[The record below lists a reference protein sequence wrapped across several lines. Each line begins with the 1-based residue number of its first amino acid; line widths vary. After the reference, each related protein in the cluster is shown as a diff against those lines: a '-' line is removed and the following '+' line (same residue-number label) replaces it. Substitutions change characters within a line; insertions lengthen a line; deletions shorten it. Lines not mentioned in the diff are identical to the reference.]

1 MRTALALLLFLSS
14 LATAQTSQ
22 VNYDIVYVRQER
34 FGDQTFTWWPEVF
47 HPARLDVG
55 ADLMLLHADGSEE
68 VLVDGG
74 IGGVTDPVVSFDGQS
89 VFFARFADL
98 RSESL
103 NPQRDFLPRAG
114 ADIWRIHVPTRQL
127 TQLTH
132 GEFTPN
138 TGAGNWH
145 PTNPLDPPEQYNRLG
160 YGILN
165 LGPMPLPDGRVAF
178 TSNRNAFVPPKGF
191 TMPTLQLFVMD
202 EDGDNVEAIAPM
214 SISSALHPTILKSG
228 ELMFSSHEAQ
238 GLRDQRMWGIWGI
251 LPDGRAWRPIV
262 SAFHDAR
269 AFHFMTQASDGRIVV
284 VDYYNLNN
292 SGFGTLLAV
301 PQTPPAG
308 MPAFHSAFLGDNPD
322 LAETLSFGA
331 YQFQMHFT
339 PRGAQVLTPFTHPED
354 EAAPIGAGG
363 MRVGKLT
370 HPSGAPGNDLLV
382 AYSAGPVNHLARPVT
397 TPRIDSGIYL
407 IDQMQT
413 ITNPNQLVLIK
424 NSPDFNEAWP
434 RALVPYQAVHGVA
447 APDSRPWLP
456 NDGSVDARLPAGT
469 PHGLVGSSSVYKR
482 ESFPGYT
489 RSGYESYQG
498 LDAFNTAEN
507 GQSPNW
513 FTQGADAG
521 LYSNSDIWA
530 LRVVAMEPNTHRS
543 YGPNEGQ
550 HYRSHANERLRI
562 LGELPLR
569 KRDSQG
575 QVINDPEGN
584 PDTSF
589 LFKLP
594 ADTPFTFQLIDRR
607 GMLLSASQT
616 WHQVRPGE
624 KRVDC
629 GGCHAH
635 SQQPLA
641 FDQTAAAAA
650 NFPTHDLGAS
660 TPLLTL
666 AASGDPGLRS
676 EPVGAVSVEF
686 LRDIRPLLQ
695 RSCIS
700 CHSGVAPAGNLNL
713 ADLTAVNGLPGDY
726 FRLAADSEGQFGYPP
741 LIGSWRQTNAS
752 RYIRQFQSRRSLLIW
767 KIFGQRLDGF
777 ANADHPTESAPGNPA
792 TLPPGADPSL
802 ADLDYTGTSMPPP
815 GSGAVLLSDEEKL
828 KFVRWIDLGAPIDTG
843 SGGAAALGW
852 LLDDLRPT
860 LTISAPRAGANPGP
874 LTEIRFGIADAYT
887 GIAPASL
894 DVRADF
900 AVNGRV
906 AGSQLA
912 DLAQD
917 LGDGRRR
924 IVLSPTIP
932 TLVRGVLTVSI
943 ADQQGN
949 RQRQQRAF
957 GVGAD
962 ALLADGF
969 E

>member
-1 MRTALALLLFLSS
+1 MKIAPALLLSLSS
-14 LATAQTSQ
+14 LATAQTPQ

-47 HPARLDVG
+47 HPARLDAG
-55 ADLMLLHADGSEE
+55 ADLMLLHPDGSEE

-89 VFFARFADL
+89 VYFARFPDL
-98 RSESL
+98 RTESL
-103 NPQRDFLPRAG
+103 NPQRDLLPHAG
-114 ADIWRIHVPTRQL
+114 ADIWRMHVPTRQL
-127 TQLTH
+127 TQMTH

-145 PTNPLDPPEQYNRLG
+145 PTNPLDPPGTFNRLG

-165 LGPMPLPDGRVAF
+165 LGPMPLPDGRIAF

-191 TMPTLQLFVMD
+191 TMPTLQIFVMD
-202 EDGDNVEAIAPM
+202 ANGDNVEAIAPM
-214 SISSALHPTILKSG
+214 SISSALHPTILKNG
-228 ELMFSSHEAQ
+228 ELMFSSHEVQ

-251 LPDGRAWRPIV
+251 APDGRAWRPIV

-269 AFHFMTQASDGRIVV
+269 AFHFMTQVSDGRIVV

-292 SGFGTLLAV
+292 SGFGTLLTV
-301 PQTPPAG
+301 PENPPIG
-308 MPAFHSAFLGDNPD
+308 MPPFHSAFLDDNPD
-322 LAETLSFGA
+322 LPETLSFGA

-339 PRGAQVLTPFTHPED
+339 PRGTQVLTPFTHPED

-363 MRVGKLT
+363 VRVGKLT

-382 AYSAGPVNHLARPVT
+382 AYSAGPVNHLDRPVQI
-397 TPRIDSGIYL
+397 PRIDSGIYL

-413 ITNPNQLVLIK
+413 VTNPNQLVLIK
-424 NSPDFNEAWP
+424 NNPNFNEAWP
-434 RALVPYQAVHGVA
+434 RALVAYQAVHGVA
-447 APDSRPWLP
+447 APASRPWLP

-489 RSGYESYQG
+489 RNGYEAYLG
-498 LDAFNTAEN
+498 LDAFNTTEN

-521 LYSNSDIWA
+521 HYSNADIWA
-530 LRVVAMEPNTHRS
+530 LRVVSMEPNTHRS

-550 HYRSHANERLRI
+550 HYHSHANERLRV
-562 LGELPLR
+562 LGEIPLR
-569 KRDSQG
+569 KRDGLG

-589 LFKLP
+589 LVKLP

-607 GMLLSASQT
+607 GMLLAASQT

-635 SQQPLA
+635 SQQPLD
-641 FDQTAAAAA
+641 FNQTAAAAA
-650 NFPTHDLGAS
+650 NFPVYDLGAT

-676 EPVGAVSVEF
+676 EAVGAVNVEF

-695 RSCIS
+695 RSCVS
-700 CHSGVAPAGNLNL
+700 CHSGGAPAGNLNL
-713 ADLTAVNGLPGDY
+713 DSLTAINGLPGDY
-726 FRLAADSEGQFGYPP
+726 FRLAADSSGQFGYPP
-741 LIGSWRQTNAS
+741 LIGNWRQTNAS

-777 ANADHPTESAPGNPA
+777 ANADHPTESVPGNPA

-802 ADLDYTGTSMPPP
+802 ADLDYSGTPMPPP
-815 GSGAVLLSDEEKL
+815 GSGTTPLSDEEKL
-828 KFVRWIDLGAPIDTG
+828 LFVRWIDLGAPIDTG
-843 SGGAAALGW
+843 SGSAAALGW
-852 LLDDLRPT
+852 LLDDLKPT
-860 LTISAPRAGANPGP
+860 LTISAPRAGTNPGP

-906 AGSQLA
+906 AGSQMA
-912 DLAQD
+912 DLVQD

-932 TLVRGVLTVSI
+932 TLVRGVLTIGV

-949 RQRQQRAF
+949 RQRQQRVF

-962 ALLADGF
+962 VLLVNGF